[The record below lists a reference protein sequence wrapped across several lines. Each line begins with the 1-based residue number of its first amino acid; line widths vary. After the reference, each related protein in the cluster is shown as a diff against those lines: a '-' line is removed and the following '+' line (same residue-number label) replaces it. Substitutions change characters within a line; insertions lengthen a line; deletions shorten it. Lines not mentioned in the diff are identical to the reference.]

1 MYLGFLD
8 GQAGPLVPSSH
19 PAVVLELKKFV
30 VMVTCHTNRGLLWG
44 HESKFGLEGVCST
57 TSGALTG
64 IPSL

>member
-8 GQAGPLVPSSH
+8 GEAGALVPSSH
-19 PAVVLELKKFV
+19 PGSGSRDRKIRGHGHVSY
-30 VMVTCHTNRGLLWG
+30 RGLLWG